1 MNLLVSFLPY
11 SPLER
16 TTLAVL
22 IKFIIT
28 LTQVKQLLYVC
39 QAPCRLPFHSRQQ
52 VFEMIGEM
60 KGQGI
65 IEPSL
70 SLWASPIVLV
80 KKNGSLR
87 FCVNY
92 QKLNKVTT
100 RDSYQLPRVED
111 ILDSMHG
118 AEWFTTLDLR
128 SGYWQVE
135 VEPSDRTK
143 TAFSTPYGLYQFRVM
158 PFGICNAPSTF
169 QRLMEL
175 VLADLCW
182 ETCLI
187 YLDDVIV
194 YGHNWDE
201 HLQRLRQVLTRLQEV
216 HLKLLSGK
224 CQFFCKSVSFLG
236 HIISQHGVET
246 DPVKIQAIS
255 NWPPPTNAT
264 ELRSFLQS

>member
-1 MNLLVSFLPY
+1 
-11 SPLER
+11 
-16 TTLAVL
+16 
-22 IKFIIT
+22 
-28 LTQVKQLLYVC
+28 
-39 QAPCRLPFHSRQQ
+39 
-52 VFEMIGEM
+52 
-60 KGQGI
+60 
-65 IEPSL
+65 
-70 SLWASPIVLV
+70 
-80 KKNGSLR
+80 
-87 FCVNY
+87 
-92 QKLNKVTT
+92 
-100 RDSYQLPRVED
+100 
-111 ILDSMHG
+111 MHG

-135 VEPSDRTK
+135 VEPSDRPK

-158 PFGICNAPSTF
+158 PFGLCNAPSTF

-175 VLADLCW
+175 VLAGLCW

-194 YGHNWDE
+194 YGRNWDE
-201 HLQRLRQVLTRLQEV
+201 HLQRLRQVLTRLQEA
-216 HLKLLSGK
+216 HLKLHSGK
-224 CQFFCKSVSFLG
+224 CQFFRKSVSFLG